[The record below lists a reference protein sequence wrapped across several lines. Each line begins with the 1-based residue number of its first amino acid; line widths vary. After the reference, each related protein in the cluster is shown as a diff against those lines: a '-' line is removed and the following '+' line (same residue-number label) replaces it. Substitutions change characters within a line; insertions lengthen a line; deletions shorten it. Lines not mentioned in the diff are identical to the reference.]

1 VARYG
6 YSRQKIFSYADQN
19 GTRGASVNS
28 IGVAP
33 VDRHALTKRFGA
45 AVLVGATGALLT
57 TAVVPGI
64 RRDLA
69 EVAATPIFWA
79 RIALPLSLTIGS
91 LQMSTPSP

>member
-1 VARYG
+1 M
-6 YSRQKIFSYADQN
+6 
-19 GTRGASVNS
+19 NS

-79 RIALPLSLTIGS
+79 RIALPLCLMIGS
-91 LQMSTPSP
+91 LRMSTPSP